1 MGILQVHVNLKLNGA
16 PQTSLHPD
24 QVPELWGHS
33 ADGFF
38 TVFKQHLVQVAS
50 FWLTGGEREMK
61 SKRHLAMELRQP
73 GASSQSAG
81 SPRFL
86 AHCRALLEPRASW
99 ALMMTGGE
107 R

>member
-61 SKRHLAMELRQP
+61 SKRHLAMELRLGRP
-73 GASSQSAG
+73 TRSIFTIRWFSPISGTLSST
-81 SPRFL
+81 P
-86 AHCRALLEPRASW
+86 
-99 ALMMTGGE
+99 
-107 R
+107 